1 MFCDTSKNE
10 LAAWHTFMM
19 KSEDHGQIL
28 EPHRKRLFYLAQA
41 VLGSAAE
48 AEDAVQETFLKY
60 LTRAPHDLRS
70 IEAWLVTVV
79 RNVAIDQFR
88 RRCRD
93 LIGGEGS
100 SPDKD
105 FESSL
110 WVTAMSAEDN
120 CAAERNIDAAVALR
134 MMIARL
140 GKHEVAALLLRE
152 VFDADYAEIAEV
164 LGKQEAACRQWLH
177 RALIRARDANPN
189 PNPNPYR
196 RRREMPGTDEH
207 SEVFFLHCWRALASR
222 DASMLYAVLAR
233 PQTICVAASTAAVDT
248 DMAGQSAKTAASVS
262 LRWLN
267 GHLALVYTLGDV
279 VLCAVPVGACF
290 SNPVEPAGRHS
301 QHC

>member
-10 LAAWHTFMM
+10 LPAWHTFMM

-28 EPHRKRLFYLAQA
+28 EPHRKRLLYLAQA
-41 VLGSAAE
+41 VLGSTAA

-70 IEAWLVTVV
+70 AEAWLVTVV

-93 LIGGEGS
+93 LIGSEGS
-100 SPDKD
+100 PPDKD

-110 WVTAMSAEDN
+110 WVTAMSAEENN

-152 VFDADYAEIAEV
+152 VFDADCAEIAEV
-164 LGKQEAACRQWLH
+164 IGKQEAACRQWLH
-177 RALIRARDANPN
+177 RALTRAREANPN
-189 PNPNPYR
+189 PNSYR
-196 RRREMPGTDEH
+196 RRRETPETDEQG
-207 SEVFFLHCWRALASR
+207 EVFFLYCWRALASR

-233 PQTICVAASTAAVDT
+233 PQTICIAASAVPANT
-248 DMAGQSAKTAASVS
+248 DMSVQPAKTTTSVS

-267 GHLALVYTLGDV
+267 GHLALVYTLGDA
-279 VLCAVPVGACF
+279 VLCAVPVGAGF
-290 SNPVEPAGRHS
+290 FNPMAPAGRHS
-301 QHC
+301 RHC

>member
-1 MFCDTSKNE
+1 MFCDTSKNK
-10 LAAWHTFMM
+10 LSAWHTFMM
-19 KSEDHGQIL
+19 KTDDHGQIL
-28 EPHRKRLFYLAQA
+28 EPHRNRLLYLARA
-41 VLGSAAE
+41 VLGSTAE

-60 LTRAPHDLRS
+60 LTRAPRDLRS
-70 IEAWLVTVV
+70 AEAWLVTVV
-79 RNVAIDQFR
+79 RNVAIDQSR

-100 SPDKD
+100 SPDKE

-110 WVTAMSAEDN
+110 WVTAMSAEENN

-140 GKHEVAALLLRE
+140 GTHEVAALLLRE

-164 LGKQEAACRQWLH
+164 IGKREAACRQWLH
-177 RALIRARDANPN
+177 RALARAREANPN
-189 PNPNPYR
+189 PNQYR
-196 RRREMPGTDEH
+196 RRRETPGSDDH
-207 SEVFFLHCWRALASR
+207 SEVFFLYCWRALASR

-233 PQTICVAASTAAVDT
+233 PQTICIAASAVPANA
-248 DMAGQSAKTAASVS
+248 DMSVQPAKTTTSVS

-267 GHLALVYTLGDV
+267 GHLALVYTLGDA
-279 VLCAVPVGACF
+279 VLCAVPVGAVF
-290 SNPVEPAGRHS
+290 SNPMAPAGRHS